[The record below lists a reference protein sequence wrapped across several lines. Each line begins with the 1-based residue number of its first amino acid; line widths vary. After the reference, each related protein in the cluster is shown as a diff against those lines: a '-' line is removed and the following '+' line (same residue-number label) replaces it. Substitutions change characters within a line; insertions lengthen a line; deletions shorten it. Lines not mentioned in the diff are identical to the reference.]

1 MAKFKMAW
9 IKMEVNTEG
18 PPYQGSPFP
27 DPLSLR
33 AAKTIYSNMPATL
46 PGFLGNW
53 EKQADSSPLNQGK
66 ILETKELRLMALL

>member
-1 MAKFKMAW
+1 MAW

-18 PPYQGSPFP
+18 HPYQGSPFP

-46 PGFLGNW
+46 PGVLGNSGPRAT
-53 EKQADSSPLNQGK
+53 EPLFNQGK